1 MADIDNT
8 ALIVGA
14 GPAGLSA
21 AAALKKHGVGFE
33 LHERHSGV
41 GGLWDIDN
49 PGSPM
54 YRSAHFISSKYLSHL
69 VDLKMPAEYPD
80 YPSNRQLL
88 AYIRS
93 FARQNA
99 LEDRITFNSEVV
111 RAEQIAGGWRV
122 TFGNGEEKAYR
133 WLLTAVG
140 TNWHPHVAEFEGT
153 FNGRLIHSRD
163 YHSADELTGKR
174 VLVVGAGNSG
184 CDIACDAARSA
195 GKTLISMR
203 RGYHFIPKHVFGMP
217 ADVFAAQ
224 PPHLPAWLA
233 QRVFTLILRVL
244 LGDLTKLGLPKPD
257 HRLLETHPLLNDQL
271 IHHLRHGDIAVKG
284 DIQRF
289 EGDDVVFKDGSRET
303 VDVVILATGYQ
314 WLLPFLD
321 KTVLT
326 WEGNRPALKLCF
338 AAPNDPSLFCLG
350 FLETNGGIF
359 KYFTD
364 IADLVAR
371 SIKAELTAPDE
382 FRKFRNIVDGWD
394 RDLSGGIRF
403 LKTPRHAHYVNS
415 DDYRAALKSVRKQ
428 MGWPALS

>member
-1 MADIDNT
+1 MPDIDNT

-21 AAALKKHGVGFE
+21 AAALKEHGIAFE
-33 LHERHSGV
+33 LHERHRNA
-41 GGLWDIDN
+41 GGLWDVDN

-69 VDLKMPAEYPD
+69 AGMKMPDDYPD

-88 AYIRS
+88 AYIQS
-93 FARQNA
+93 FAYQND
-99 LEDRITFNSEVV
+99 LEDRVTFNSEVI
-111 RAEQIAGGWRV
+111 RAAKIAGGWRV
-122 TFGNGEEKAYR
+122 RFGNGEQRSYR

-140 TNWHPHVAEFEGT
+140 TNWHPYMPEFEGA
-153 FNGRLIHSRD
+153 FSGELIHSRE
-163 YHSADELTGKR
+163 YHSFEQLAGKR

-195 GKTLISMR
+195 DKALISMR
-203 RGYHFIPKHVFGMP
+203 RGYHFIPKHVFGQP

-224 PPHLPAWLA
+224 GPHMPAWLS
-233 QRVFTLILRVL
+233 QRVFTVLLRIL

-284 DIQRF
+284 DVQRF
-289 EGDDVVFKDGSRET
+289 EGNDVVFKDGSRET
-303 VDVVILATGYQ
+303 VDLVILATGYK
-314 WLLPFLD
+314 WLIPFLD
-321 KTVLT
+321 DNVLT
-326 WEGNRPALKLCF
+326 WQDNRPALKLCF
-338 AAPNDPSLFCLG
+338 AAPNDPSLYCLG
-350 FLETNGGIF
+350 FLETNGGVF
-359 KYFTD
+359 KYFSD

-371 SIKAELTAPDE
+371 SIKAELAAPDE
-382 FRKFRNIVDGWD
+382 FQKFRVIIDGWN

-403 LKTPRHAHYVNS
+403 LRTQRHAHYVNN